1 MKIGERITRRREEL
15 GYSVDDLA
23 AKIGKNRSTVYRYEN
38 DEIENFP
45 VSALSSIAVA
55 LGVSPAWLMGYEDK
69 VSSQPE
75 ENKLFPDNFLTM
87 FGERKTK
94 DAELTPS
101 EQSLLTV
108 YRTLNPQGQG
118 EVNKYADYCATK
130 PEYQKDTR
138 SKAE

>member
-45 VSALSSIAVA
+45 VSALSSLAEA
-55 LGVSPAWLMGYEDK
+55 LGVSPAWLMGYD
-69 VSSQPE
+69 VPQD
-75 ENKLFPDNFLTM
+75 KLFHGEFLTM
-87 FGERKTK
+87 FGEKQIK
-94 DAELTPS
+94 EAELTAS

-130 PEYQKDTR
+130 PEYQKDTL
-138 SKAE
+138 SKTV